1 MKMKKILLMLAMV
14 LPLSVFAQ
22 KLGHVN
28 TQEVFAQMPELNKVR
43 QQIDTLQGQYENQI
57 ASMQE
62 EFNKKVTDYQQNEA
76 TLADAVKQYRQQE
89 LAEMEQRI
97 QLFYQTAQQD
107 IQKKQ
112 QELLAP
118 LHEKLTKAIQEVGN
132 EGAFTYIF
140 DSAAMVYINPDAT
153 DVTPQVRKKLGIQ

>member
-1 MKMKKILLMLAMV
+1 MKKIFLIVALA
-14 LPLSVFAQ
+14 LPLAVSAQ

-28 TQEVFAQMPELNKVR
+28 QQEIFTMMPELKQI
-43 QQIDTLQGQYENQI
+43 QQKMDTLSGQYETQI
-57 ASMQE
+57 ANMQE
-62 EFNKKVTDYQQNEA
+62 EFNKKVADYQKEEA
-76 TLADAVKQYRQQE
+76 SMPDALKQLRQQE

-118 LHEKLTKAIQEVGN
+118 LHEQLTKAIQKVGKEN
-132 EGAFTYIF
+132 GFTYIF
-140 DSAAMVYINPDAT
+140 DSMATVYVADDAIDAT
-153 DVTPQVRKKLGIQ
+153 PLVKKELGIR